1 MPLGGVIEP
10 RKSEYGWR
18 GIIAPRP
25 LYGLARVVL
34 AVAFSHAPR
43 EEGADL
49 GDGAIDGR
57 AGPFAL
63 GKPLLKVSGGDGVG
77 V

>member
-18 GIIAPRP
+18 GIVAHGP
-25 LYGLARVVL
+25 LYGLARV
-34 AVAFSHAPR
+34 AHTVAFSHAPS

-49 GDGAIDGR
+49 GDGAIDG
-57 AGPFAL
+57 
-63 GKPLLKVSGGDGVG
+63 
-77 V
+77 